1 MMEGRMAERAPQL
14 LAGRRGLIVGVSGER
29 SLGFACARSA
39 HALGA
44 EVALT
49 YRPAR
54 SQAVLPLTAAL
65 GDALALPFDVDAPAS
80 LTELFAV
87 LEQRWGRLDFVVHT
101 LMHVPPGVLTR
112 PLTAVDR
119 ETFARVLDVGVHSLA
134 AIAGQARPLL
144 MRSSAPRLVALSS
157 PCGRRMT
164 PSYHVAGIAKAALE
178 ATLLYLAQELG
189 PDGILC
195 NAVSPALI
203 DTDGAV
209 AVVGREAAAATRA
222 HLERKAP
229 TRRAVTPEDV
239 GDAVA
244 WLCSSWARQMTGE
257 VLSLD
262 GGYSRNYF

>member
-1 MMEGRMAERAPQL
+1 MAEPAPQL

-44 EVALT
+44 EVALG

-54 SQAVLPLTAAL
+54 RDAVVPLAAAL

-80 LTELFAV
+80 LSELFCV

-101 LMHVPPGVLTR
+101 LMHVPPGVLAR

-119 ETFARVLDVGVHSLA
+119 ETFARVLDVGVHSLV
-134 AIAGQARPLL
+134 AIAGHARPLL
-144 MRSSAPRLVALSS
+144 QRSTAPRLVALSS

-178 ATLLYLAQELG
+178 SAVLYLAMQLG
-189 PDGILC
+189 RDGILV
-195 NAVSPALI
+195 NAVSSSLLA
-203 DTDGAV
+203 TDGAV
-209 AVVGREAAAATRA
+209 
-222 HLERKAP
+222 
-229 TRRAVTPEDV
+229 RAVGADNAAGTRVVQAKRSATGRAVDFDDIA
-239 GDAVA
+239 GAVA
-244 WLCSSWARQMTGE
+244 YLVSPLARNVTGE
-257 VLSLD
+257 ILTVD
-262 GGYSRNYF
+262 GGFSRSYF